1 MKIAKDTVV
10 SVAYKLSDAQ
20 GNLIEES
27 DEPMVYLHGGY
38 DGTFPKI
45 EEVLDGKEPGFETQI
60 QLEPQDAFGEYDPD
74 LVKIEPRNRFP
85 EPLEVGMQFEGT
97 PEEGDDELDSLI
109 YTVTDVAEDK
119 VVLDGNHPLA
129 GMALRFALTVKEV
142 RVATE
147 DEIEHEHAHGADGLE
162 IVDEDEEDDGDE
174 AASKPTLH

>member
-1 MKIAKDTVV
+1 MKIVKNTVV

-20 GNLIEES
+20 GNLIEEN

-45 EEVLDGKEPGFETQI
+45 GKELDGHEPGFATEV

-74 LVKIEPRNRFP
+74 LVKIEPRTRFP
-85 EPLEVGMQFEGT
+85 EPLEIGMQFEGT
-97 PEEGDDELDSLI
+97 PEEGDEDLDSLI

-142 RVATE
+142 RPATE
-147 DEIEHEHAHGADGLE
+147 DEIQHEHAHGADGLE
-162 IVDEDEEDDGDE
+162 IIDEDDDEDAEGK
-174 AASKPTLH
+174 SGPTLH